1 MNRLKNWF
9 PFNWFGDLIHLCR
22 KLITVLLN
30 KVLESLRLQLIFTF
44 IICLLFSLLVF
55 ATSSAFFGEVNKT
68 ARIDYTQGKQRIEQ
82 EARHMVAMLQNPYLE
97 EEQLKQLL
105 QQQLEMTPLKVLVL
119 NMDGQVLYKSEKAT
133 ETEVDVHQ
141 MIANA
146 MQDRIYN
153 SFEEEFM
160 TFYPVDLISEKAYL
174 VVSGVPAANITMIP
188 GKSPLSPIAASVS
201 FLVLFYVLT
210 KRKMKNIEELALGLL
225 EISKG
230 NLHHR
235 VATRGKD
242 ELGSLGRNIN
252 HMAEE
257 LHRTIEEER
266 KAERTKNELIT
277 NVSHDLRTPLT
288 LIIGY
293 LRLLKDK
300 NYEDERQADAYL
312 QIVSNKSE
320 KLKSLI
326 DDLFEYTKLSS
337 MDSPIESERL
347 CLKELLEQLVEELV
361 TYADENGV
369 KLERTFPPGK
379 LMVSID
385 APKMIRVFENLLSN
399 AIKYSKKPGAIR
411 LSMTTEEDS
420 YVQVTVIN
428 RGDPIPEEELERLFD
443 RFYRVDASRSSD
455 TGGSGLG
462 LAIAKSIVEAHGGLI
477 WAESDQTEIR
487 FCVRLQL
494 A

>member
-1 MNRLKNWF
+1 MNKLKRWF
-9 PFNWFGDLIHLCR
+9 PFNWLGDLFHLGH
-22 KLITVLLN
+22 KLVVMMLT

-44 IICLLFSLLVF
+44 VICLLVSLLVF
-55 ATSSAFFGEVNKT
+55 AASSAFFGEVNKT
-68 ARIDYTQGKQRIEQ
+68 ARIDYTQGKQRIEH
-82 EARHMVAMLQNPYLE
+82 EARYMVAMLQNPYLQE
-97 EEQLKQLL
+97 DQLKQLL
-105 QQQLEMTPLKVLVL
+105 QQELELTPLKVLVL
-119 NMDGQVLYKSEKAT
+119 NMDGQVIYKSEKAT

-153 SFEEEFM
+153 SYEEEFM
-160 TFYPVDLISEKAYL
+160 TFYPIDLISEKAYL
-174 VVSGVPAANITMIP
+174 VVSGVPAANITMIA
-188 GKSPLSPIAASVS
+188 GTSPLSPIAASAS
-201 FLVLFYVLT
+201 FIVLFYILT
-210 KRKMKNIEELALGLL
+210 KRKMRNIEELALGLL

-235 VATRGKD
+235 VTTRGKD

-257 LHRTIEEER
+257 LQRTIEEER

-300 NYEDERQADAYL
+300 NFEDERQADSYL
-312 QIVSNKSE
+312 QIASNKSE

-337 MDSPIESERL
+337 MESPLESERL
-347 CLKELLEQLVEELV
+347 CLKELLEQLAEELV
-361 TYADENGV
+361 TYAEENEIT
-369 KLERTFPPGK
+369 LERSFPPGK
-379 LMVSID
+379 LMVDVD
-385 APKMIRVFENLLSN
+385 ASKMIRVFENLLSN
-399 AIKYSKKPGAIR
+399 AIKYSKKPGSIQ
-411 LSMTTEEDS
+411 LSMAVEQDS
-420 YVQVTVIN
+420 FVQVTVSN
-428 RGDPIPEEELERLFD
+428 LGDPIPEEDLDRLFD

-462 LAIAKSIVEAHGGLI
+462 LAIAKSIVETHGGQI
-477 WAESDQTEIR
+477 WAESDQKEIR
-487 FCVRLQL
+487 FCVRLKL